1 MLEKAKAITGTNQL
15 FRLENKS
22 ILQNLSSIGL
32 APCMATMISA
42 FEVSFNI
49 VGYLPLLKAAIREHL
64 STFKNYDFINS
75 FAYKINGTFYFWS
88 NLQCYVPITVWQQVV
103 IYGK

>member
-75 FAYKINGTFYFWS
+75 FAYKINGTFYFCFIF
-88 NLQCYVPITVWQQVV
+88 LI
-103 IYGK
+103 